1 MFEWATKQ
9 TFTKLFTMKL
19 FYHFLIFVFVSL
31 ILVACAKIFTSDTE
45 IKLFN
50 IQPSE
55 VKQQQ
60 DVQPDNAVQAD
71 LKKDFFTITNF
82 TYKNLLKTKRWA
94 DNQCDYNSVFYIKNV
109 QMAINCLGQYSSQY

>member
-1 MFEWATKQ
+1 MFEQATKQ

-45 IKLFN
+45 IKSSN

-60 DVQPDNAVQAD
+60 DVRPDSAVQAD

-82 TYKNLLKTKRWA
+82 NYKNLLKTKRWA
-94 DNQCDYNSVFYIKNV
+94 DNQCDYNGVFYIKNV
-109 QMAINCLGQYSSQY
+109 QMAINRLGRYTSQY